1 MLKSTAFQQYLEEML
16 PQVKLNEEPTKFKII
31 IEEHMCGVFEVEAID
46 IEEAMKMAQDKYKM
60 GEFVVKHDDCSTA
73 LMMAED
79 ELTGETTEW
88 EEF

>member
-1 MLKSTAFQQYLEEML
+1 MLKSTKFQQYLEEML
-16 PQVKLNEEPTKFKII
+16 PQVKLNEKPTKFKII

-46 IEEAMKMAQDKYKM
+46 IEEAMKIAQDKYKM
-60 GEFVVKHDDCSTA
+60 GEFVVKSDGCSAA